1 MEGKNK
7 VQFNLKNV
15 HYAIVETSGEAV
27 SWKTPVKVPGAVNLA
42 LEQQGELFKFYAD
55 GLVYWNAASNNGYEG
70 DLEMALIPDQMLQD
84 VWGMKKEADDNVIVE
99 NAFEQPKSIALLFQI
114 DGDASERLYCLYNCA
129 LTRPGIS
136 GKTTEG
142 TKEPQTQKCTVSATP
157 LEDGRVMAKTSDDT
171 SPEVKAAW
179 FQKVYE
185 KAATLK
191 TTPTKKTTATK
202 ENGEDVVSEQLIKL
216 NKEKP

>member
-1 MEGKNK
+1 MEEKNK

-15 HYAIVETSGEAV
+15 HYAIIETSGEAV
-27 SWKTPVKVPGAVNLA
+27 SWKTPVKVEGAVNLA
-42 LEQQGELFKFYAD
+42 LEQQGELSKFYAD
-55 GLVYWNAASNNGYEG
+55 GIVYWKTASNNGYEG
-70 DLEMALIPDQMLQD
+70 DLEMALIPDQMLQE
-84 VWGMKKEADDNVIVE
+84 VWGMIKEADDNVIVE
-99 NAFEQPKSIALLFQI
+99 NAFVQPKPFALLFQI

-129 LTRPGIS
+129 ATRPGIAS
-136 GKTTEG
+136 KTNEE

-185 KAATLK
+185 KAGA
-191 TTPTKKTTATK
+191 
-202 ENGEDVVSEQLIKL
+202 
-216 NKEKP
+216 